1 MDGRMIETMTD
12 DRIERSALYQLVANR
27 LRQRIYRREL
37 LPGEAIDE
45 LELCRAFGISRTPLR
60 EALKV
65 LHSEGLV
72 ELIPRRGCR
81 VKKLELDEL
90 RDLFPVM
97 AVLEGL
103 CAREALQRATPAD
116 MAQLEALHAQLEILA
131 AAGDINKYYEIN
143 FLFHQAVQQI
153 SGNRWLQRV
162 AMDLR
167 QNLRLSRHTQLTL
180 AGRLHRSLAEHRQIM
195 DAFRR
200 RDAVAVEETMKQH
213 LNAQLEALEREENH
227 KDEPVLLHASP

>member
-1 MDGRMIETMTD
+1 MIETMTD
-12 DRIERSALYQLVANR
+12 DRIEHSALYQLVASR
-27 LRQRIYRREL
+27 LRQRIYQREL
-37 LPGEAIDE
+37 VPGEAIDE
-45 LELCRAFGISRTPLR
+45 LELCKVFGISRTPLR

-81 VKKLELDEL
+81 VKKLELEEL

-116 MAQLEALHAQLEILA
+116 MTHLEALHAQLETFA

-143 FLFHQAVQQI
+143 FQFHQAVQQI

-167 QNLRLSRHTQLTL
+167 KMLRLSRHTQLTL
-180 AGRLHRSLAEHRQIM
+180 ADRLSRSIAEHRQIM

-213 LNAQLEALEREENH
+213 LNAQLEALERDENH